1 MTLIFGSHDESLM
14 VLLSLDRLENYMIER
29 LHVSTHISLN
39 KLYTTFQV
47 IQFMAECFEHS
58 YWNLL
63 NEVIHTEIT
72 LLTKKEMV

>member
-1 MTLIFGSHDESLM
+1 MTLVSGSHNESLM
-14 VLLSLDRLENYMIER
+14 VFLSLDRLENFMKQR

-47 IQFMAECFEHS
+47 MADYFEHS

-63 NEVIHTEIT
+63 NEVVHTEIV

>member
-1 MTLIFGSHDESLM
+1 MTLVSGSHDESLM

-63 NEVIHTEIT
+63 NEVIHTEIV